1 MYQNGI
7 KKLELLCHFSS
18 SKYSPFT
25 RFVMRICA
33 HQFSN
38 KQIGNISPSIP
49 QTRLLNYFWY
59 QRVVSILLLND
70 PLMIIDDPILN

>member
-49 QTRLLNYFWY
+49 QTR
-59 QRVVSILLLND
+59 SIKLLLV
-70 PLMIIDDPILN
+70 PKSSIHFIT